1 MDGLQG
7 AVAISPVVLG
17 IGASRKCGAP
27 HGVPHFVYQIGIPHG
42 VTTTKTHPR
51 VDSCAEKVYNQDV
64 DSEIVTGQAVSLD
77 EVDRY
82 LIDALRKD
90 GREPFAQIAERL
102 SVSPGMIRQR
112 YSRLV
117 EQGYL
122 KVVAIT
128 DPIHHGLTT
137 MAMLGIRT
145 DGNRMLEVADRI
157 ARLEEVI
164 YLVVASGRF
173 DILAEVFCRDHEH
186 LLHFITEKLYG
197 IEGVR
202 ETETF
207 MHLRIVKEIYF

>member
-1 MDGLQG
+1 
-7 AVAISPVVLG
+7 
-17 IGASRKCGAP
+17 
-27 HGVPHFVYQIGIPHG
+27 
-42 VTTTKTHPR
+42 
-51 VDSCAEKVYNQDV
+51 VDSD
-64 DSEIVTGQAVSLD
+64 IVTGQCLGLD

-82 LIDALRKD
+82 IIEALRKD

-112 YSRLV
+112 YSRLA

-128 DPIHHGLTT
+128 DPIQHGLKT
-137 MAMLGIRT
+137 MAMIGIRT
-145 DGNRMLEVADRI
+145 NGTSMLQVADQI
-157 ARLEEVI
+157 SRLEEVI

-186 LLHFITEKLYG
+186 LLRFITEKLYG
-197 IEGVR
+197 IDGVR